1 MIYKKVYIN
10 FPATIQGNK
19 NINLSFLMLRQFTFF
34 FCLQITYDFTLIF
47 PKEGE
52 NIDINKERYCGAKVG
67 G

>member
-34 FCLQITYDFTLIF
+34 FFLSSDHLRFHF
-47 PKEGE
+47 
-52 NIDINKERYCGAKVG
+52 NFS
-67 G
+67 